1 MKVIH
6 IFLTMLAAVL
16 TASCNGKGTPG
27 DKTSDGDIWVH
38 AKPLV
43 AKVEVSSEGALIET
57 YEYTYDEKG
66 RMLTLKQTDNLS
78 KTDMLDLQYTY
89 TGENEL
95 KISGKFYPIS
105 TNRFIDVTYSS
116 TSVAS
121 YGDVQ
126 RVGTLT
132 YTGSWSGAWTYTT
145 CHDENG
151 VAASTECKDAFAS
164 KEGYYTSDMV
174 YSEEYSISGGTVVQT
189 VAGTDI
195 KAQSNK
201 ATGTANTSSL
211 KTVYTASD
219 KADRQN
225 FAAYLMPCTFPV
237 WVAAGLPGNK
247 QLITG
252 ISSYTGDIKSAES
265 TNIDYTF
272 DADGNI
278 DTAVRTDS
286 NAGQPILV
294 RTYKFTYL
302 K

>member
-1 MKVIH
+1 MKVIY
-6 IFLTMLAAVL
+6 IFLTMLVAAL
-16 TASCNGKGTPG
+16 TASCNGNRNSGDNTP
-27 DKTSDGDIWVH
+27 SGDIWAH
-38 AKPLV
+38 SKPLV
-43 AKVEVSSEGALIET
+43 AKVEVSSDGALIET

-66 RMLTLKQTDNLS
+66 RILTLKKTDDLS
-78 KTDMLDLQYTY
+78 KTVMLDLQYTY
-89 TGENEL
+89 TGENGL

-105 TNRFIDVTYSS
+105 TGRFISVAYSS

-121 YGDVQ
+121 YGTGQ
-126 RVGTLT
+126 RVGALT

-145 CHDENG
+145 YHDENG

-164 KEGYYTSDMV
+164 KEGYYTSDMI
-174 YSEEYSISGGTVVQT
+174 YSEEYSVSGGTIVQT

-201 ATGTANTSSL
+201 ATSTANTSSL

-237 WVAAGLPGNK
+237 WIAAGMPGNK
-247 QLITG
+247 QLISG

-265 TNIDYTF
+265 TTIDYTF
-272 DADGNI
+272 DAEGNI

-286 NAGQPILV
+286 NAGTPYLT
-294 RTYKFTYL
+294 RTYKFIYQ
-302 K
+302 